1 MRKLLQPKGWVRPK
15 GYSNGIAAS
24 GRMVF
29 TAGVVGWNHEEEFE
43 HSDFLGQFDQTLANT
58 VAILAEGDARPEDIV
73 RMTAYL
79 TDKKTYLSN
88 LPEIGKI
95 WKNRLGYVFPALAF
109 VEVKSLMED
118 AALIEIETTAM
129 VPENA

>member
-1 MRKLLQPKGWVRPK
+1 MRKLLQPEGWVRPK
-15 GYSNGIAAS
+15 GYSNGVAAS

-29 TAGVVGWNHEEEFE
+29 TAGVVGWNNDEVFE
-43 HSDFLGQFDQTLANT
+43 RSDFLGQFDQTLANT
-58 VAILAEGDARPEDIV
+58 VAILAEGGAKPEDIV

-79 TDKKTYLSN
+79 TDKAEYLSN
-88 LPEIGKI
+88 LPTVGKI
-95 WKNRLGYVFPALAF
+95 WLDRLGHVFPAVAF